1 MAKVMSLQ
9 GEEGLWWH
17 MGTKDLAV
25 CFKSCSHVRKPSVLS
40 PKNCWALC
48 GLRNAYHGVLCT
60 SGPWSMLCINIQ
72 GQR

>member
-25 CFKSCSHVRKPSVLS
+25 CLKV
-40 PKNCWALC
+40 A
-48 GLRNAYHGVLCT
+48 AT
-60 SGPWSMLCINIQ
+60 
-72 GQR
+72 